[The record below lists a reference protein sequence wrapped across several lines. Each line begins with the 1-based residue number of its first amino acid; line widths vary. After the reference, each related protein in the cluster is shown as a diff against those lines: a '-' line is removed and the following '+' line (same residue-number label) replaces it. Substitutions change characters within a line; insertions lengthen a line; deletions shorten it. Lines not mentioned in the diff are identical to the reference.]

1 MGCVDSLKS
10 SQAVFLSQVHPQ
22 IEDVSAAL
30 LLSSFG
36 ASFASSKGP
45 WVPVILIRG
54 TDLSKIPVL
63 FLEEL

>member
-1 MGCVDSLKS
+1 MDSLKS
-10 SQAVFLSQVHPQ
+10 SQALFPSQVQPQ
-22 IEDVSAAL
+22 IKDVSAAL

-54 TDLSKIPVL
+54 TDLRKIPVL
-63 FLEEL
+63 LLEEL